1 MSRHFTKIAVIDTEY
16 EIDDGGLP
24 NLLCMVVYLL
34 DANLQLVKV
43 VRYWRGDFPTKS
55 PFDDETLVVA
65 YSAWAELTCF
75 MQPNP
80 NWEFP
85 RHIFDLHTAYLAT
98 SNILLPHD
106 PDNKRKRERK
116 NLAAAC
122 RAFGITGWENIDKP
136 AIAEAIGQG
145 RWREYGKEAVLNYCE
160 EDVRNSTKLLRAML
174 HGYGR
179 FPPVKVEHVLHWSNY
194 SAKCVAQIQARGMPI
209 DVMLWD
215 LVHEHKAAVVAYLLH
230 RFDPSWGTDAPI
242 YSPEGEWS
250 YERFENWLARTGVR
264 AWPRLAS
271 GQLDIDGDAF
281 RLMYH
286 VPGIEGLH
294 ALRDS
299 LGVIV
304 RSRIPIGPDG
314 RNRPSLFPFCTASG
328 RNAQAK
334 SLFNAHAGVRSFMV
348 FHPTRSASISIG
360 VHKRSASLPPFPAM
374 KLSKPLIVLATYTI
388 HSPCSA
394 V

>member
-1 MSRHFTKIAVIDTEY
+1 MTAVSQTSCVW
-16 EIDDGGLP
+16 
-24 NLLCMVVYLL
+24 LCTCWMRT
-34 DANLQLVKV
+34 LQLVKV

-174 HGYGR
+174 H
-179 FPPVKVEHVLHWSNY
+179 
-194 SAKCVAQIQARGMPI
+194 A
-209 DVMLWD
+209 
-215 LVHEHKAAVVAYLLH
+215 
-230 RFDPSWGTDAPI
+230 
-242 YSPEGEWS
+242 
-250 YERFENWLARTGVR
+250 
-264 AWPRLAS
+264 
-271 GQLDIDGDAF
+271 
-281 RLMYH
+281 
-286 VPGIEGLH
+286 
-294 ALRDS
+294 
-299 LGVIV
+299 V
-304 RSRIPIGPDG
+304 RSVPAGQG
-314 RNRPSLFPFCTASG
+314 RARSTLVQLQREVRRPNPSP
-328 RNAQAK
+328 R
-334 SLFNAHAGVRSFMV
+334 HAD
-348 FHPTRSASISIG
+348 
-360 VHKRSASLPPFPAM
+360 
-374 KLSKPLIVLATYTI
+374 
-388 HSPCSA
+388 
-394 V
+394 